1 MRIAF
6 AFVFALA
13 ACESAEPATAPDAAP
28 CTPDV
33 TLRVT
38 RDPLGPTRLYA
49 MVEKDG
55 AAAALLVDTGSQISF
70 LSHDGPDGAPNVG
83 TVDFGCGN
91 TRSLRG
97 RPFHLE
103 ETADGIPVI
112 GFLGGDYFL
121 EQPRMFDL
129 PANRIRD
136 GACPAAWPRVPLE
149 NRYGYVF
156 VMANVDGQQLRL
168 GVDTGAPHAL
178 WLGQDGQA
186 GDQPVASQDAYG
198 NPLTLFLGTA
208 QVALGSEA
216 PRTIPMLR
224 IVHFPSLED
233 TNAMIGGGIA
243 GLFGLTA
250 LGDRRFC
257 LGAELATEP

>member
-1 MRIAF
+1 MRIAI
-6 AFVFALA
+6 ALLLVG
-13 ACESAEPATAPDAAP
+13 CGGDGSEPAAPDAAP

-38 RDPLGPTRLYA
+38 RDARGPTRLYA
-49 MVEKDG
+49 MIEKDG
-55 AAAALLVDTGSQISF
+55 EAAALLVDTGSQLSF

-103 ETADGIPVI
+103 ETADGVPVI
-112 GFLGGDYFL
+112 GFLGTDYFL
-121 EQPRMFDL
+121 ERSRTFDL
-129 PANRIRD
+129 PAQRIRD
-136 GACPAAWPRVPLE
+136 AACPVEWPRVPLE

-156 VMANVDGQQLRL
+156 VMATVDGQLLRL
-168 GVDTGAPHAL
+168 GVDTGASHAL
-178 WLGQDGQA
+178 WLGQDGRA
-186 GDQPVASQDAYG
+186 GDQPVATRDAYG
-198 NPLTLFLGTA
+198 NPLTLYLGSA
-208 QVALGSEA
+208 EVALGDES

-224 IVHFPSLED
+224 ILHFPSLED
-233 TNAMIGGGIA
+233 TNASIGGGIA
-243 GLFGLTA
+243 GLYGLSA

-257 LGAELATEP
+257 IDHDGLATEP